1 MDRKHSRLGLPR
13 LIDNIARLWRCSL
26 SGCTVFLSD
35 VCIFPTCQ
43 FYNLNITQFVLIVAV
58 IAFVLALELM
68 NTAVERACDAIT
80 KDKHPLIK
88 LAKDAAAG
96 AVLVGAIASVVI
108 GVLMFWDTTVLWSIV
123 SSLCYSPEGLTIF
136 ILTLLASTVFVVVGP
151 KEFVDSIKTMVEL
164 KKELENDDKEII
176 NKSEDGNK

>member
-1 MDRKHSRLGLPR
+1 MISFLKGFWYALRGVAGCICSERNMRVHIVISLYVLYFCQYYRFSVTRYAL
-13 LIDNIARLWRCSL
+13 LI
-26 SGCTVFLSD
+26 
-35 VCIFPTCQ
+35 
-43 FYNLNITQFVLIVAV
+43 AV

-68 NTAVERACDAIT
+68 NTAVERACDSIT